1 MPPSSA
7 PQPIEILDT
16 YFEWVHRLVQRHVGQ
31 RVLDIGC
38 GRGMFTSLVAGSA
51 EYVMAADLDPD
62 NLRTLGDRFACHP
75 HVEIQRIDARESLE
89 PWHNRS
95 FDTVVCLDLLE
106 DIDDDVQVIENLYR
120 AVQPAGSLVVKVP
133 AGRWLF
139 GAVDLAS
146 GHYRRY
152 SLGELTAKTRQVG
165 WEPLEGRHE
174 RVWRSAVL
182 VEVPLSQAVG
192 PFLALLWARHA
203 QDDSPCHSCSGLSR
217 AGVAASDGIIRGTC
231 GATSRVGLR
240 VSDLEAA
247 PGPRFLLE

>member
-1 MPPSSA
+1 
-7 PQPIEILDT
+7 
-16 YFEWVHRLVQRHVGQ
+16 
-31 RVLDIGC
+31 
-38 GRGMFTSLVAGSA
+38 MFTSLVAGSA

-106 DIDDDVQVIENLYR
+106 HIDDDVQVIENLYR

-165 WEPLEGRHE
+165 WEPLEGRYMNAFGVLPYWWKSRFLKRSAPFSRCYGPGMLKTIR
-174 RVWRSAVL
+174 RVIPVLAFLEQVWPLPMGLSAVL
-182 VEVPLSQAVG
+182 V
-192 PFLALLWARHA
+192 ARR
-203 QDDSPCHSCSGLSR
+203 P
-217 AGVAASDGIIRGTC
+217 AS
-231 GATSRVGLR
+231 A
-240 VSDLEAA
+240 
-247 PGPRFLLE
+247 